1 MDNPAMR
8 FNRFKISKKYLLLAI
23 LLPILYGALVLS
35 FVWWHCYTSN
45 FNGGRNGQLDA
56 YRHTLASA
64 VVSYTS
70 SPKIVTLV
78 SLIMERKNLRS
89 NIMDKHNN
97 TIGAQIGAQISNRA
111 DSLQVL
117 ESDVKMRVLHGAVN
131 TPNSA
136 QITWLPAQYWRES
149 WWW

>member
-1 MDNPAMR
+1 M
-8 FNRFKISKKYLLLAI
+8 
-23 LLPILYGALVLS
+23 PIIYGALALS

-45 FNGGRNGQLDA
+45 LNGGRNGQLDA

-78 SLIMERKNLRS
+78 SLIMERKNLRA

-97 TIGAQIGAQISNRA
+97 TIGAQIGERISNRA
-111 DSLQVL
+111 ESLKAL
-117 ESDVKMRVLHGAVN
+117 ESDMKMRVLQGAVN
-131 TPNSA
+131 TLNSA

-149 WWW
+149 LWW